1 MLETLVEVCKI
12 NFHSKYD
19 TNELNNL
26 KLSSSIAT
34 QNQIRN
40 KEKLKLSTVSEL
52 YKVFEM

>member
-1 MLETLVEVCKI
+1 MLETLVEVCKR

-26 KLSSSIAT
+26 KLPSSIAT

>member
-26 KLSSSIAT
+26 KLPSSIAT
-34 QNQIRN
+34 QIRN